1 MSEITK
7 VNSNRFFIKSK
18 SSMNGELVNELKR
31 LRLTTIG
38 QKTVWSLILTTT
50 QISDPTGYPIWVL
63 TVFN

>member
-7 VNSNRFFIKSK
+7 VNSNRFFIKSE

-31 LRLTTIG
+31 LRLTIIG
-38 QKTVWSLILTTT
+38 QKTVWSLILTTI